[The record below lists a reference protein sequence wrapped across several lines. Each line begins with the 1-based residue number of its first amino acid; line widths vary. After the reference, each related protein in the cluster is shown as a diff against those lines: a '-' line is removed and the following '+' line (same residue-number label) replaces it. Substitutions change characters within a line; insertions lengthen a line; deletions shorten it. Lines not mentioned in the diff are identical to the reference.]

1 MIKLKVCHRVLT
13 YNVKAMPSSLPCN
26 LEILDREPD
35 YYLGMPVWNVKKTD
49 QRLDIYSAVSPF

>member
-1 MIKLKVCHRVLT
+1 MIKLQACHRVLT

-35 YYLGMPVWNVKKTD
+35 YYLGMPVWKVKKLTRD
-49 QRLDIYSAVSPF
+49 WTFNQR